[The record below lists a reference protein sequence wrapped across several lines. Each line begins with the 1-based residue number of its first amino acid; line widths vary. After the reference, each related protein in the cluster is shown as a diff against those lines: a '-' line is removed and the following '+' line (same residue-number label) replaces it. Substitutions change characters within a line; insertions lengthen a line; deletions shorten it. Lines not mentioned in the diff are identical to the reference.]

1 MFKSTLPDKIQPSKN
16 QEEVRN
22 QLKVRQDNQCYY
34 YNKHTKELPELHRNQ
49 AMYAQD
55 PMRKTWNPA
64 RVVDQGDTPHSYI
77 IETETGAQLQRNR
90 IHLRPN
96 NASKNLVK
104 NLLSCISQG
113 SITSNS
119 SSANP
124 QCSTLTETGS
134 KKGPRKSH
142 SGREIRAPE
151 RLNLWLSH

>member
-1 MFKSTLPDKIQPSKN
+1 
-16 QEEVRN
+16 
-22 QLKVRQDNQCYY
+22 
-34 YNKHTKELPELHRNQ
+34 
-49 AMYAQD
+49 MYAQD

-64 RVVDQGDTPHSYI
+64 RVVDQGDTPRSYI

-96 NASKNLVK
+96 NASKNLVN

-134 KKGPRKSH
+134 KKGPRRVQENLTRDVKFEHRKDLTSDSRTSSMIFILYSH
-142 SGREIRAPE
+142 SSMI
-151 RLNLWLSH
+151 SIF

>member
-1 MFKSTLPDKIQPSKN
+1 
-16 QEEVRN
+16 
-22 QLKVRQDNQCYY
+22 
-34 YNKHTKELPELHRNQ
+34 
-49 AMYAQD
+49 MYAQD
-55 PMRKTWNPA
+55 PMRKIWNPA
-64 RVVDQGDTPHSYI
+64 RVVGQGDMPRSYI

-96 NASKNLVK
+96 NASKNLVN

-113 SITSNS
+113 KEKS

-134 KKGPRKSH
+134 KKGPGKSH

-151 RLNLWLSH
+151 RLNL